1 MKRKRVMTEMTGSE
15 SRNAVSNFT
24 KGVMLGIALY
34 TAGKKYGDKDR
45 KKRLRYLK

>member
-1 MKRKRVMTEMTGSE
+1 MTDSE
-15 SRNAVSNFT
+15 SRNAVSNVT

-34 TAGKKYGDKDR
+34 TAGRKHRDNAR